1 VGRDFQG
8 TGEAISSLRPYYM
21 GVINLRTSFKENDGP
36 LLWRLSLILHR
47 LISLDKRVVYGNR
60 RGFLYTKCKKL
71 ETMSG

>member
-36 LLWRLSLILHR
+36 LLWWLSLILHR
-47 LISLDKRVVYGNR
+47 FISLELFTGIAR
-60 RGFLYTKCKKL
+60 FSLYTECRKL
-71 ETMSG
+71 ETMSE